1 MKGGLGN
8 VPELNA
14 ARLTLPEPT
23 TQPDHPNAQNNPAAN
38 TAPGGQNLRPNGI
51 HTRIIPE
58 WSPGLYQ

>member
-1 MKGGLGN
+1 M
-8 VPELNA
+8 NA

-23 TQPDHPNAQNNPAAN
+23 TQPDHPNALNNLAAN
-38 TAPGGQNLRPNGI
+38 TAPGDRVFRPNGI